1 LQNRLLSLDAFRGL
15 IMAFMVLV
23 NTPGTGAYVYPP
35 LRHAEWHGWTP
46 TDVVFPSFVW
56 IVGVAITLARRP
68 TMGKTLRRGAVLFGL
83 GLLVYLYPHFDFS
96 TARILG
102 VLQRIAICY
111 VATVAITRWTGV
123 RGQVLWTAG
132 LLAGYWVLMAVGGGG
147 RFDVEGNFAHTVD
160 RMVLGVHNYANT
172 KTWDPEGI
180 VSTIPAI
187 ATCLLGVLAG
197 QVLARK
203 EDLARRCTWLLVM
216 GNLLLAAA
224 LVLDHWLPVNKQ
236 LWTSSFTLLMAG
248 LDFVMLAMM
257 VWLVDEYK
265 VQRPF
270 APFVILG
277 RNAIAVY
284 MASELID
291 ISLHALGWRVPLYES
306 LFAPLASPMNSSLL
320 YAVAYVLVNFLIAWG
335 LHRRG
340 WYLRA

>member
-1 LQNRLLSLDAFRGL
+1 M

-23 NTPGTGAYVYPP
+23 NTPGTGEHVYPP
-35 LRHAEWHGWTP
+35 LRHAEWHGWTI

-68 TMGKTLRRGAVLFGL
+68 TMGRALQRGAILFAL
-83 GLLVYLYPHFDFS
+83 GLFVYLYPGFDFA
-96 TARILG
+96 TARVLG

-111 VATVAITRWTGV
+111 VITVAIFLRTGV
-123 RGQVLWTAG
+123 RGQVLWTIG
-132 LLAGYWVLMAVGGGG
+132 LLAGYWLLMGFGGDW
-147 RFDVEGNFAHTVD
+147 RFDREGNFAHAVD
-160 RMVLGVHNYANT
+160 RAWLGVHNYANT

-197 QVLARK
+197 HLLGLKAA
-203 EDLARRCTWLLVM
+203 LARRCTWLFLT
-216 GNLLLAAA
+216 GNLRLMTAFVA
-224 LVLDHWLPVNKQ
+224 DHWLPINKQ

-248 LDFVMLAMM
+248 LDFVMLAILLW
-257 VWLVDEYK
+257 VIDEYK
-265 VQRPF
+265 ITKPF
-270 APFVILG
+270 APFFILG

-291 ISLHALGWRVPLYES
+291 ITLHALGWRVPLYQTI
-306 LFAPLASPMNSSLL
+306 FAPLASPMNASLL
-320 YAVAYVLVNFLIAWG
+320 YAMAYVLLNFAIAVG